1 MTILPINIKESDP
14 IKEKYPLLFKNTDS
28 INLDAHY
35 EKAWQEAKLAADILK
50 KEYGAKQVWV
60 FGSLTEKNRF
70 NKNSDI
76 DLAENGIPDN
86 KFYSAIS
93 AITRVI
99 KDFKVDLVDVG
110 SCRDIIKSAIEKE
123 GVLV

>member
-1 MTILPINIKESDP
+1 MTVLFTNIKKSDS
-14 IKEKYPLLFKNTDS
+14 IKEKYPLLFENKDNV
-28 INLDAHY
+28 NLGIRY

-76 DLAENGIPDN
+76 DLAEDGIPDN

-93 AITRVI
+93 AITRAI
-99 KDFKVDLVDVG
+99 KDFKVDLVDVR